1 MRVIQLRGRQCG
13 VANSS
18 IIGSTAAWPL
28 GAYAQQSATPVVGFL
43 HSGIAE
49 QATQLE
55 AFRKRLKESGF
66 DDGRDVSVQYRF
78 AEGRYDRLPAV
89 AAELVRHPVAVLFA
103 GGGVHTALAAKSATS
118 TIPIVFAIGSD
129 PVQFGLVGS
138 LNNPGGNI
146 TGVSFFTATLE
157 EKRLSL
163 LSELVP
169 SARVFGILINPANDN
184 AENQL
189 KDVAQGT
196 LALHRPAVTLKASNE
211 SEINAAFDAFSQQ
224 NVNAVLVASDPFFYG
239 RRNKIVELAARY
251 NLPSIYEWR
260 EFVQAGGLASYG
272 SNLSDNYRLGGVYVG
287 RVLKGEKPANLPVVQ
302 ATKFEFVINLKTA
315 KSLGLTLPS
324 GVLSIA
330 DAVIE

>member
-78 AEGRYDRLPAV
+78 AEGRYDRLPAF

-157 EKRLSL
+157 EKRLGL

-272 SNLSDNYRLGGVYVG
+272 SNLSDNYRLGGG
-287 RVLKGEKPANLPVVQ
+287 RR
-302 ATKFEFVINLKTA
+302 
-315 KSLGLTLPS
+315 
-324 GVLSIA
+324 
-330 DAVIE
+330 

>member
-1 MRVIQLRGRQCG
+1 MRRREFIKGL
-13 VANSS
+13 
-18 IIGSTAAWPL
+18 IGSTAAWPL

-78 AEGRYDRLPAV
+78 AEGRYDRLPAF

-157 EKRLSL
+157 EKRLGL

>member
-1 MRVIQLRGRQCG
+1 MRRRDFVKGL
-13 VANSS
+13 V
-18 IIGSTAAWPL
+18 GSTAAWPL
-28 GAYAQQSATPVVGFL
+28 GAYAQQSKTPVVGFL
-43 HSGIAE
+43 HSGLAE
-49 QATQLE
+49 RTTQDGFKKGL
-55 AFRKRLKESGF
+55 AESGF
-66 DDGRDVSVQYRF
+66 DDGRNVSVQFRF
-78 AEGRYDRLPAV
+78 AEGRYDRLSAL
-89 AAELVRHPVAVLFA
+89 AAELVNYPVAVLFA
-103 GGGVHTALAAKSATS
+103 GGGVHTALATKSVTS
-118 TIPIVFAIGSD
+118 TTPIVFANGSD

-146 TGVSFFTATLE
+146 TGVSFFAATLE
-157 EKRLSL
+157 EKRLGL

-169 SARVFGILINPANDN
+169 TARVFGIMINPANDN

-196 LALHRPAVTLKASNE
+196 IALHQPAVTLKASNDG
-211 SEINAAFDAFSQQ
+211 EIEAAFAAFAEQ
-224 NVNAVLVASDPFFYG
+224 NVNAVLVASDPFFNG
-239 RRNKIVELAARY
+239 RRDKITELAARY
-251 NLPSIYEWR
+251 KLPSISEWR
-260 EFVQAGGLASYG
+260 EFAQAGGLASYG

-287 RVLKGEKPANLPVVQ
+287 RVLKGEKPASIPVVQ

>member
-1 MRVIQLRGRQCG
+1 MRRRDFIKGLV
-13 VANSS
+13 
-18 IIGSTAAWPL
+18 GSTASWPL
-28 GAYAQQSATPVVGFL
+28 GAHAQQQSVTPLVGFL
-43 HSGIAE
+43 HSGIEE
-49 QATQLE
+49 QSTPILAG
-55 AFRKRLKESGF
+55 FKKGLKEGGF
-66 DDGRDVSVQYRF
+66 EEGRNISIQYRF
-78 AEGRYDRLPAV
+78 AKGRYDRLPTL
-89 AAELVRHPVAVLFA
+89 AAELVRHPVTVLFA
-103 GGGVHTALAAKSATS
+103 GGGVHTALAAKSATA
-118 TIPIVFAIGSD
+118 TIPIVFANGSD

-157 EKRLSL
+157 EKRLGL
-163 LSELVP
+163 LSQLVP
-169 SARVFGILINPANDN
+169 SARIFGIMINPANDN

-189 KDVAQGT
+189 KDIAQGT
-196 LALHRPAVTLKASNE
+196 LALHRPTVVLKASND
-211 SEINAAFDAFSQQ
+211 SEIDAAFSAFSQQ
-224 NVNAVLVASDPFFYG
+224 SVNAVLVASDPYFNA
-239 RRNKIVELAARY
+239 RRRKIAELAAHY
-251 NLPSIYEWR
+251 SLPAIYEWR

-272 SNLSDNYRLGGVYVG
+272 SNLSDNYALAGVFVG